1 MKVCFLSALNAWEFF
16 LLGKIKID
24 GYQIF
29 ETVRKNSEGGAGG
42 MAIVIENNLK
52 EKGYNVPV
60 IDPIPLAVNSAYV
73 LAKLKLS
80 QSKKCYPYPPEKGMV
95 GFEKPKLKIAN

>member
-1 MKVCFLSALNAWEFF
+1 MGALN
-16 LLGKIKID
+16 
-24 GYQIF
+24 
-29 ETVRKNSEGGAGG
+29 
-42 MAIVIENNLK
+42 IENKLK
-52 EKGYNVPV
+52 EDGYNVPV

-95 GFEKPKLKIAN
+95 GFEKPKLKAVN

>member
-1 MKVCFLSALNAWEFF
+1 MQGDKF
-16 LLGKIKID
+16 
-24 GYQIF
+24 
-29 ETVRKNSEGGAGG
+29 
-42 MAIVIENNLK
+42 LK

-95 GFEKPKLKIAN
+95 GFEKPKLNFDLGFKYNLNENTNFQIRIVKNYLNPNCNTVAF